1 MLIQHERGSSL
12 TIIGTPRKQR
22 DRMRGFLPAFFL
34 NRARGEEEASR
45 WMKVAQKCDGYKVFG
60 APLQLYRASN

>member
-12 TIIGTPRKQR
+12 TITGTPRKQR
-22 DRMRGFLPAFFL
+22 DRMRGFLPAFSL

-45 WMKVAQKCDGYKVFG
+45 G
-60 APLQLYRASN
+60 